1 VKLDVFERIML
12 MNILPQQGDF
22 VTLKLVR
29 KLRESLSFNEK
40 EIKQIDF
47 KSHWRCSTCNKTEM
61 STLPIKCEDCGV
73 YMQPAGQVTWDE
85 EKAKDVIKEIHMGRA
100 MHGLCAST
108 LEKLSDEQKLTEQ
121 HMSLYEKFV
130 EGEEKDEEE

>member
-1 VKLDVFERIML
+1 ML
-12 MNILPQQGDF
+12 QNVLPKEGDF

-29 KLRESLSFNEK
+29 KLRETLSFSEK
-40 EIKQIDF
+40 EIEAIEF
-47 KSHWRCSTCNKTEM
+47 KNNWRCPKCGKIELATS
-61 STLPIKCEDCGV
+61 LIKCNDCGV

-85 EKAKDVIKEIHMGRA
+85 EKATSVIKDIHMGGT
-100 MHGLCAST
+100 MISLCT
-108 LEKLSDEQKLTEQ
+108 DVLKKLSAEQKLTEQ